1 MILLPAIDLY
11 KGQAVRL
18 FKGDYAQMTVY
29 DPVPVN
35 TAVKFRDA
43 GAGYIHVVDLEGAKN
58 GETPNFDTI
67 VEIVRESG
75 LFVEVGG
82 GIRTLETAEKYL
94 SAGVRRVIFGT
105 AAVTDPELCREAAQA
120 FGEKAAVGVDL
131 RDGMVAIRGWTEKSQ
146 FTFESFCDRI
156 REAGIR
162 TLIVTDISRDGAMKG
177 ANLSLYRTLA
187 ARYDMRIIASGGV
200 STLDDVRSL
209 RDMGVYGA
217 IIGKAYY
224 TGAIDLSEAL
234 RTAGGEA

>member
-200 STLDDVRSL
+200 STLDGVRSL
-209 RDMGVYGA
+209 RAMGVYGA
-217 IIGKAYY
+217 IIGKAHY

>member
-29 DPVPVN
+29 DPAPVN

-43 GAGYIHVVDLEGAKN
+43 GAKYIHVVDLEGAKN

-187 ARYDMRIIASGGV
+187 ERYDMRIIASGGV

-224 TGAIDLSEAL
+224 TGVIDLSEAL

>member
-1 MILLPAIDLY
+1 MIIFPAIDIIG
-11 KGQAVRL
+11 GQCVRL
-18 FKGDYAQMTVY
+18 VRGDYATAAKVAE
-29 DPVPVN
+29 DPLETAKKFEAAGAEWIHMVDLDGAKAGYPVN
-35 TAVKFRDA
+35 T
-43 GAGYIHVVDLEGAKN
+43 
-58 GETPNFDTI
+58 
-67 VEIVRESG
+67 EIYQNIAQNTG
-75 LFVEVGG
+75 LKVEVGG

-105 AAVTDPELCREAAQA
+105 AAVTDPELCQEAAQA

-156 REAGIR
+156 REAGIC

-177 ANLSLYRTLA
+177 ANLSLYRTLSA
-187 ARYDMRIIASGGV
+187 QCDMRIIASGGV

>member
-187 ARYDMRIIASGGV
+187 AQCDMRIIASGGV